1 MTLSELTIAPAR
13 ALDAGRLSDVMACAN
28 AQHEWLPQAHSRA
41 EEIGVLGD
49 MIEVGWVQVARTD
62 EAVVGFLVRRNAE
75 IHGLY
80 LHPKVQGKGIGRRL
94 INVAKDHRDHLGL
107 WSFAANARASRF
119 YRQAG
124 FVEVMRSDGADNE
137 FGLPDVRFE
146 WQRRAA

>member
-1 MTLSELTIAPAR
+1 MNGSLRPI
-13 ALDAGRLSDVMACAN
+13 
-28 AQHEWLPQAHSRA
+28 
-41 EEIGVLGD
+41 
-49 MIEVGWVQVARTD
+49 GWVQVARTD
-62 EAVVGFLVRRNAE
+62 EAVVGFLVRRDAE

-80 LHPKVQGKGIGRRL
+80 LHPKAQGQGIGRRL

-107 WSFAANARASRF
+107 WSFAANARATRF

-124 FVEVMRSDGADNE
+124 FLEVMRSDGAGNE

>member
-28 AQHEWLPQAHSRA
+28 AQLEWLPQAHSRA

-62 EAVVGFLVRRNAE
+62 EAVVGFLVRRDAE

-80 LHPKVQGKGIGRRL
+80 LHPKAQGQGIGRRL

-107 WSFAANARASRF
+107 WSFAANARATRF
-119 YRQAG
+119 YRQVG
-124 FVEVMRSDGADNE
+124 FLEVMRSDGAGNE